1 MVVVLVAHGC
11 AGSTPTGRR
20 HPTLCVSLTCISWSL
35 TCISWRGAAF
45 GTCQLAMAFWRLDR
59 RVPWRNSNSIRTS
72 FREGRGGLREQKQ
85 AIRSSARAH
94 RTAASALTNAPNLNA
109 ASHAA
114 IFGPGKGM
122 RRDVKR
128 LNTCARTSDVATG
141 LLRVRG
147 ACKRERG
154 DGGWKKTI
162 CGHQT
167 SSPAPTGAASAPSQ
181 P

>member
-1 MVVVLVAHGC
+1 MNAW
-11 AGSTPTGRR
+11 S

-45 GTCQLAMAFWRLDR
+45 GTCQLAIAFWRLDR

-94 RTAASALTNAPNLNA
+94 RTAASALTHAPNLNA

-122 RRDVKR
+122 RREVPKH
-128 LNTCARTSDVATG
+128 LLARTSDVAIG

-154 DGGWKKTI
+154 DGGWKKAI
-162 CGHQT
+162 CGHHSVPSA
-167 SSPAPTGAASAPSQ
+167 SSSVGAPAMSPS
-181 P
+181 